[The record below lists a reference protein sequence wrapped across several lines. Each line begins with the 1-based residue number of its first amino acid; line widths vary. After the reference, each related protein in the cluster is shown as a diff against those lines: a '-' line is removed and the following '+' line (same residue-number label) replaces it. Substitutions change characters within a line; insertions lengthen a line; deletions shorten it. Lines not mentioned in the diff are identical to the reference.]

1 MNIRSR
7 LSVVLGAAILLCN
20 ASGLYSGT
28 AFAAGGVSVDKSL
41 QDATDKCQQPEFKKY
56 LTALKG
62 RIDAAKASADTEFK
76 KELDRE
82 AGSAV
87 RVANDIAGSKDKLK
101 GISGSL
107 VYYTVQPMSNIKRTM
122 YTYPEDGTLAGPVR
136 IVAAKGE
143 FEPAS
148 FVIYPFSDAAKVEL
162 KVSDL
167 VGKNGKIPASAVDV
181 KIIKIWYQAG
191 TAWYSYFADSTG
203 RELVPELLLNDENLI
218 KVDMKSKE
226 NYLRVDYPQPK
237 GSEYVWISNPAE
249 VNVPF
254 NDHLEP
260 VRDAKSLQPFSLKT
274 GEFKQV
280 WLTLEAPKTAEG
292 IYSGTISISIDGKAQ
307 SAIPLEVRVLPFELP
322 DPKTN
327 YYLTR
332 EYYTSTYNH
341 SSLGEFM
348 KKNGGDP
355 EKATTRLLNE
365 YVNMRKHN
373 VMYPMVRDLA
383 MGETGLAKTMEVYK
397 KAELRTDAIFGA
409 IPAIPGYDW
418 MTSPEVKNNPID
430 KQPMPEDLIYKIDV
444 GYEVMKKAVGHS
456 NIYCFGWDEPGMG
469 LLTAQRK
476 PWKYLQD
483 KGLKTYSTA
492 HAAHL
497 TYGGYNEDF
506 VNYGGGYSK
515 EASDKWHAFGARI
528 TSYAAPHTGPEN
540 PDFVRRTHGMDLY
553 MADCDGTNNY
563 ILNECS
569 WNDFIGT
576 EYNFRSFNWIY
587 PGIEAPI
594 DTIEWEGYREA
605 IDDVR
610 YATLL
615 KQLANKAI
623 ATGKTENIYQG
634 RMALQWLVLLDPK
647 KCDLNAVRME
657 MISYILKLKIIM

>member
-1 MNIRSR
+1 
-7 LSVVLGAAILLCN
+7 
-20 ASGLYSGT
+20 
-28 AFAAGGVSVDKSL
+28 
-41 QDATDKCQQPEFKKY
+41 
-56 LTALKG
+56 
-62 RIDAAKASADTEFK
+62 
-76 KELDRE
+76 
-82 AGSAV
+82 
-87 RVANDIAGSKDKLK
+87 
-101 GISGSL
+101 
-107 VYYTVQPMSNIKRTM
+107 
-122 YTYPEDGTLAGPVR
+122 
-136 IVAAKGE
+136 
-143 FEPAS
+143 
-148 FVIYPFSDAAKVEL
+148 
-162 KVSDL
+162 
-167 VGKNGKIPASAVDV
+167 VDV
-181 KIIKIWYQAG
+181 KVIKIWYQAG

-203 RELVPELLLNDENLI
+203 RELVPELLLNDENLV
-218 KVDMKSKE
+218 KVDMKTKE

-237 GSEYVWISNPAE
+237 GPAYVWISNPLSID
-249 VNVPF
+249 VPL

-307 SAIPLEVRVLPFELP
+307 ASIPLEVRVLPFELP

-327 YYLTR
+327 YDLTR
-332 EYYTSTYNH
+332 EYYTSMYNQ
-341 SSLGEFM
+341 SNLSMYL
-348 KKNGGDP
+348 KKNGGDT
-355 EKATTRLLNE
+355 EKARARLFND

-373 VMYPMVRDLA
+373 VMYPRVKDLSIGDA
-383 MGETGLAKTMEVYK
+383 ALAETMEIYK
-397 KAELRTDAIFGA
+397 KAGLRTDAIFGA
-409 IPAIPGYDW
+409 IPAIPNYDW
-418 MTSPEVKNNPID
+418 MTSPEVKNNPFD
-430 KQPMPEDLIYKIDV
+430 KQPMPADLIYKIDV
-444 GYEVMKKAVGHS
+444 GYEIMKKAVGHS
-456 NIYCFGWDEPGMG
+456 NIYCFGWDEPGMR
-469 LLTAQRK
+469 LLVAQRK

-506 VNYGGGYSK
+506 VNYGGSYSK
-515 EASDKWHAFGARI
+515 ESSDKWHAFGGRI

-576 EYNFRSFNWIY
+576 EYNFRSFNWVY
-587 PGIEAPI
+587 PGIDEPI

-623 ATGKTENIYQG
+623 ATGKTENIYLG
-634 RMALQWLVLLDPK
+634 RMALQWLVLLDSK
-647 KCDLNAVRME
+647 KCDLNAARME
-657 MISYILKLKIIM
+657 MISYILKLQKIM